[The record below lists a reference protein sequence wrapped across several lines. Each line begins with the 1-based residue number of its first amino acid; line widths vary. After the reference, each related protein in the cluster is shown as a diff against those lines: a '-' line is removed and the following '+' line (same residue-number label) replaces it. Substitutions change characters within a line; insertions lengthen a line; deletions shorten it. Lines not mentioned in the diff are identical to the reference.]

1 MNGIKQFPTIEY
13 LNMTTTYDDL
23 LNSII
28 HTLYG
33 TVSFIIN
40 GNDLNLSE
48 LFSLSQTQ
56 VYQLLNDLPIELSR
70 LDCNYLSIY
79 VSDETSDL
87 MVSHN
92 Y

>member
-1 MNGIKQFPTIEY
+1 MSDVKQFPTVESLKIS
-13 LNMTTTYDDL
+13 TTYDAL

-48 LFSLSQTQ
+48 LFSLSQVQ
-56 VYQLLNDLPIELSR
+56 VHQLVNDLPLELNR
-70 LDCNYLSIY
+70 LGCNYLLVY
-79 VSDETSDL
+79 VDEETFDL
-87 MVSHN
+87 MVSYN